1 MYSSI
6 YRRFT
11 KLLSELTDTKKANFT
26 INTYFEKDLG
36 LDKYDLKI
44 LRSKIKNEFGVKL
57 PKNIFKEFNTIGELI
72 GLIEAEFGR

>member
-11 KLLSELTDTKKANFT
+11 KLISGMTDVKKKDLT

-36 LDKYDLKI
+36 LDKNGLKI
-44 LRSKIKNEFGVKL
+44 LRRKIEDEFSIEL
-57 PKNIFKEFNTIGELI
+57 PKNILKEFNTIGELI
-72 GLIEAEFGR
+72 GFIEAEFGR